1 MVTSPSPNRPLGT
14 PTHAHSLAHPHSPT
28 HSLIL
33 TRRTDKNRYLSSFCL
48 TALLA
53 TAAGPLALQPPEDYI
68 WSQAV
73 WYGMWAAALYF
84 FVAALMSVTAYGALK
99 SHYPLDFQLT
109 TSQRTLMLQTIMLL
123 LYILLGA
130 LVFSNLEGWAYLDS
144 VYWANV
150 TLFTIGFGDIVVTSS
165 AGRAL
170 LIPYALVG
178 IVSVGLVITSIRSLV
193 IERASRRVDARLVE
207 KKRRRVVAAM
217 LKQGKDSV
225 LRPIRPSP
233 PCPDGQEC
241 DPDCQECDLADR
253 DGTALSELARRE
265 AEFNLMRLIQHEAL
279 VRRRWVATVVSIV
292 PWLVLWLVGA
302 LIFVKF
308 EESYQQWSYFEGVYF
323 AFVSLTTLGYGDL
336 TPVTNGARSFFVFWA
351 LLALPTMTVL
361 ISNAEDTFVGAIRD
375 VTLELGRI
383 TILPGEHGFEMDVRF
398 ALHKLSCGLLFARKF
413 SVGELASVGA
423 PRDVRGEGDGEATGR
438 EESPESQVPKTQLPR
453 PASSA
458 EYHYLLISAI
468 STISCEMKATP
479 KKRYP
484 FHEWA
489 YYLYLVGED
498 ERSPETHRM
507 ARLKQP
513 GPLHAHPHP
522 HLHPSA
528 HSRPHSHTDSLDHV
542 HSHHHLHRQGPL
554 LRESKRL
561 RAKIKRRPRLD
572 EVEEEAEGER
582 WSWVGNQ
589 SPLIGGEESE
599 WILSRLTARLREEL
613 EGVLMTA
620 ERA

>member
-1 MVTSPSPNRPLGT
+1 MQLPLPLIQHST
-14 PTHAHSLAHPHSPT
+14 NTH
-28 HSLIL
+28 
-33 TRRTDKNRYLSSFCL
+33 RYLSSLCL
-48 TALLA
+48 IALLA
-53 TAAGPLALQPPEDYI
+53 TAAGPLALHPQEEYI
-68 WSQAV
+68 WSQAF

-84 FVAALMSVTAYGALK
+84 FVAALMSVTAYGALR

-109 TSQRTLMLQTIMLL
+109 ASQRTLMLQTIMFL
-123 LYILLGA
+123 LYMLLGA
-130 LVFSNLEGWAYLDS
+130 LVFSTLEGWAYLDS

-150 TLFTIGFGDIVVTSS
+150 TLFTIGFGDIVVKTR
-165 AGRAL
+165 AGRGL

-178 IVSVGLVITSIRSLV
+178 IVSVGLVIGSIRSLV
-193 IERASRRVDARLVE
+193 LERASRRLDARIVE

-217 LKQGKDSV
+217 LKQGKDSI

-233 PCPDGQEC
+233 PSPDGEEC
-241 DPDCQECDLADR
+241 DPTDTD
-253 DGTALSELARRE
+253 DGSLSELARRK

-279 VRRRWVATVVSIV
+279 VRRRWVATLVSTA
-292 PWLVLWLVGA
+292 PWLVLWLLGA
-302 LIFVKF
+302 FIFVKF
-308 EESYQQWSYFEGVYF
+308 EAPYQHWSYFEGVYF
-323 AFVSLTTLGYGDL
+323 TFVSLTTLGYGEI
-336 TPVTNGARSFFVFWA
+336 TPTSNGARSFFVFWA

-361 ISNAEDTFVGAIRD
+361 ISNAGDTIVRVIRD
-375 VTLELGRI
+375 ATLELGKI
-383 TILPGEHGFEMDVRF
+383 TILPGEHGFETDVQY
-398 ALHKLSCGLLFARKF
+398 ALHKLSCGLLFGRKF
-413 SVGELASVGA
+413 SVRELTSVGS
-423 PRDVRGEGDGEATGR
+423 PRDEEGEGDGETIER
-438 EESPESQVPKTQLPR
+438 EESSESQEPKAQFPR
-453 PASSA
+453 PSSSA

-468 STISCEMKATP
+468 STISREMKTTP

-513 GPLHAHPHP
+513 GTF
-522 HLHPSA
+522 
-528 HSRPHSHTDSLDHV
+528 HSRPYPHSHPNTHHNQPHHPA
-542 HSHHHLHRQGPL
+542 HSHDHTHDRAHHPRRQGTL
-554 LRESKRL
+554 LRGSKRL
-561 RAKIKRRPRLD
+561 KMKIKRRPRLD

-589 SPLIGGEESE
+589 SPLIGGAESE
-599 WILSRLTARLREEL
+599 WILGRLTARLKGEL